1 MSQRVYP
8 EGQLASQVL
17 GFVDVEGNGKYGFE
31 QYNDAD
37 LKGTD
42 GLLKT
47 VTDVRDVP
55 LTIGDKNIKT
65 PAING
70 KDLVLTIDRGVQ
82 AKLSKHWPLR
92 PSGHTPNR

>member
-17 GFVDVEGNGKYGFE
+17 GFVNAEGKGIYGFE
-31 QYNDAD
+31 QANNDA
-37 LKGTD
+37 LKGKD

-55 LTIGDKNIKT
+55 LTVTDKNIK
-65 PAING
+65 
-70 KDLVLTIDRGVQ
+70 Q
-82 AKLSKHWPLR
+82 AAVEGR
-92 PSGHTPNR
+92 IMY